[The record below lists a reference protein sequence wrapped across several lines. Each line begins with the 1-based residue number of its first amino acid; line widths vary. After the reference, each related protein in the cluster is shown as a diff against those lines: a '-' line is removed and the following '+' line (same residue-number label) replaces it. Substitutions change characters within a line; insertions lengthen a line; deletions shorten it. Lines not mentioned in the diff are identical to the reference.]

1 MSRTNKRELNDR
13 QREFARLVVVGC
25 NKSEAYRRA
34 YNKPKCSA
42 AAASKAAD
50 RLSKHEGILAF
61 MDELRAERDA
71 SAVLSRQERMERLS
85 RMALDA
91 QEVGAVQAAVACIKE
106 LNKMDGAYEP
116 EKVEV
121 SGALGVGAVV
131 AALQGRDLSM
141 ERE

>member
-1 MSRTNKRELNDR
+1 MSRREKGELTDR
-13 QREFARLVVVGC
+13 QQEFARLVVMGC

-50 RLSKHEGILAF
+50 RLSKNEGILAF
-61 MDELRAERDA
+61 MGKLREERDA

-131 AALQGRDLSM
+131 AALQGRDL
-141 ERE
+141 ELHG

>member
-1 MSRTNKRELNDR
+1 MSRRETGELTDR
-13 QREFARLVVVGC
+13 QQEFARLVVMGC

-50 RLSKHEGILAF
+50 RLSKNEGILAF
-61 MDELRAERDA
+61 IGQLREERDA

-131 AALQGRDLSM
+131 AALQGRDL
-141 ERE
+141 ELHG